1 MYHRVAHSESDPW
14 GLCVSPEHFAEQLA
28 VLAQYADVVPLE
40 EFTSSLR
47 AGRHS
52 RPVVSITFDDG
63 YADNLHVAKPIL
75 ARQGAPA
82 TVFLATGSIGTG
94 RPYWWDLLTAAVLGP
109 GRVPG
114 RLELGPGP
122 PAFSWSDG
130 LLESGGRRGAD
141 ARRRLHDALW
151 GWLVDLDDDTRN
163 MALEALVDWCGRRIG
178 QESLALPMTATE
190 VRSLVSDGLVTA
202 GAHTVNHVRLTTIR
216 GDLKQSEIGQ
226 SRSDCAALAGRLPAC
241 FAYPFGELDDDAAA
255 CVRETGYSVACTSEP
270 DLVWQ
275 GADELRLP
283 RIMVGNWAG
292 EYFRRQLAWK
302 WFA

>member
-1 MYHRVAHSESDPW
+1 MYHRVARAESDPW

-28 VLAQYADVVPLE
+28 VLARYADIVPLE
-40 EFTSSLR
+40 EFPSSLR
-47 AGRHS
+47 AGRRS

-75 ARQGAPA
+75 ERHGAPA

-114 RLELGPGP
+114 RLELGAGP
-122 PAFSWSDG
+122 QHFTWSDT
-130 LLESGGRRGAD
+130 LLESGGRRGAE
-141 ARRRLHDALW
+141 ARKKLHEALW
-151 GWLVDLDDDTRN
+151 AWLVDLDGDVRSA
-163 MALEALVDWCGRRIG
+163 ALETLVARCGCQIE
-178 QESLALPMTATE
+178 QETMALPMTADE
-190 VRSLVSDGLVTA
+190 VRSLVADGLVTA
-202 GAHTVNHVRLTTIR
+202 GAHTVSHARLTTTR
-216 GDLKQSEIGQ
+216 GDLKQSEIGR
-226 SRSDCAALAGRLPAC
+226 SRSACAALVGRMPAC
-241 FAYPFGELDDDAAA
+241 FAYPFGELDDEAATY
-255 CVRETGYSVACTSEP
+255 VREAGYSVACTSEP

-275 GADELRLP
+275 GADQLRLP

-292 EYFRRQLAWK
+292 EHFRRQIAWK